1 MDFVFN
7 TENISADFETDIVM
21 LFNADCRNILNNIK
35 NESIDL
41 FVSDI
46 PYKISRKGI
55 AKKKERQ
62 KIYGWN
68 I

>member
-7 TENISADFETDIVM
+7 TENINADFRTENVI

-55 AKKKERQ
+55 AKKKERK
-62 KIYGWN
+62 KIYGWY